1 MKLENEEPARA
12 RFVMRRLVRIGAL
25 CLTPP
30 TVLSGQDAR
39 VHVTGTVTDTAH
51 HPVPY
56 VNVLVSGTRRTVAG
70 DAGQFRLE
78 LAPGRVAL
86 EFRRLG
92 YRPEQMTFELG
103 GDTAV
108 TISLIPVAQKLQA
121 QEVTGPRSFALE
133 LHGFYQR
140 MADREKGIN
149 AGHFITAEDIE
160 RRNPR
165 RLTQMIEDIP
175 SVRILPVGPKSGDM
189 CPRGY
194 CLAPAGSNHCPM
206 TVYLDGQRLNRLT
219 SASPSADYVTDLDD
233 FIIPSHVA
241 GMEVYA
247 HPGEVPPQYQLLN
260 GMCGVILVWTK

>member
-1 MKLENEEPARA
+1 MEPDNAGFARV
-12 RFVMRRLVRIGAL
+12 RFVMRRLVPFGAL

-30 TVLSGQDAR
+30 ALLSGQDAS

-56 VNVLVSGTRRTVAG
+56 VNVLVSGTRRTVSD

-78 LAPGRVAL
+78 LPPGRIAL

-92 YRPEQMTFELG
+92 YRPEQMTFALR
-103 GDTAV
+103 GDT
-108 TISLIPVAQKLQA
+108 TITVSLIPIAQKLQG

-133 LHGFYQR
+133 LHRFYER
-140 MADREKGIN
+140 MADHEKGIN
-149 AGHFITAEDIE
+149 AGHFITSEDIE

-165 RLTQMIEDIP
+165 RLTQMLEDIP
-175 SVRILPVGPKSGDM
+175 SVRILRVKPYPCQVE
-189 CPRGY
+189 
-194 CLAPAGSNHCPM
+194 CLAPTGSNHCPM
-206 TVYLDGQRLNRLT
+206 GVYLDGQRLNRLT
-219 SASPSADYVTDLDD
+219 SSNPSADYVTDLDD